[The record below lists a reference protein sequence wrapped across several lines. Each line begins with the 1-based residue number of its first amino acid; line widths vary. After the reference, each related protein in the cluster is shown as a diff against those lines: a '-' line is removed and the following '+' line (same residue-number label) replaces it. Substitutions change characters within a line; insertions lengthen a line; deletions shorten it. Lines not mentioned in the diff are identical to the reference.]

1 MKISEVNIQFIKPVD
16 GLIGF
21 ASFVIDDSFY
31 VGSIGI
37 HERLDGN
44 GHRLT
49 YPNKKSSTN
58 QRPIFHPINR
68 EVGVAIEN
76 AILTKLKNVMSK
88 IYDRHGCP
96 HTESESI

>member
-21 ASFVIDDSFY
+21 ASFVIDDVVF

-44 GHRLT
+44 GYRLT
-49 YPNKKSSTN
+49 YPTKKSSLN
-58 QRPIFHPINR
+58 QRPVFHPINR
-68 EVGVAIEN
+68 EAGSAIES
-76 AILTKLKNVMSK
+76 AIFEKLKNVMSK
-88 IYDRHGCP
+88 VYDRHSCSDI
-96 HTESESI
+96 ESGSI